1 MARKA
6 TAYAPGL
13 LVSPRT
19 RHRVRRILP
28 IPGEVMVRV
37 GDRVEAQQVVAQ
49 TFIPGPVTPINLSK
63 MLSMPP
69 VDVPGSMLKQVGQA
83 VAVGDVL
90 ARSKG
95 IFGYFRQA
103 YASPTNGTI
112 ESI

>member
-28 IPGEVMVRV
+28 IPGEVLVRV

-49 TFIPGPVTPINLSK
+49 TFIPGPVTPINISK
-63 MLSMPP
+63 MLSMPALIL
-69 VDVPGSMLKQVGQA
+69 GGLCTYFY
-83 VAVGDVL
+83 VL
-90 ARSKG
+90 VRHARRAAAAEEAQ
-95 IFGYFRQA
+95 RQA
-103 YASPTNGTI
+103 AAAAPGMP
-112 ESI
+112 